1 MHALLMLCV
10 QRDTLKVYEF
20 GDDMKIFGPVQQT
33 KIPFDYPGSVP
44 TLSTNNGEDAV
55 LWEVRVVLCGIPPG
69 IPPGRCMY
77 GSPRA

>member
-1 MHALLMLCV
+1 MHALIMLCV

-44 TLSTNNGEDAV
+44 TLSTNNGKDAV
-55 LWEVRVVLCGIPPG
+55 LWEVRFVLC
-69 IPPGRCMY
+69 GRCMY
-77 GSPRA
+77 GSTRA